1 MSPIESYV
9 VTEAEQ
15 LRAPFRWC
23 ADPWSILFNGP
34 IMFGRGIQP
43 PGPADSW
50 EAWRDFNGNT
60 HVHIRRGPQ
69 NDESRPSA
77 RVDGSR
83 RNATTPN
90 QLSALTTTSDRADGA
105 HDRHP

>member
-1 MSPIESYV
+1 MNNDWMSNYAFNLFASELQV
-9 VTEAEQ
+9 RTGKHVGRQ
-15 LRAPFRWC
+15 LRHRIDVKDTRLIC
-23 ADPWSILFNGP
+23 ADCRLPLQALERAAAI
-34 IMFGRGIQP
+34 
-43 PGPADSW
+43 
-50 EAWRDFNGNT
+50 
-60 HVHIRRGPQ
+60 